1 MKIYCEVN
9 DQNTRY
15 AASILMKHYRDEE
28 FLNRLRNVSSFNF
41 TDDSPSVVAHRLPS
55 IMDHLDIKIVP
66 YKSIN
71 PFSKAIGYAEGTTI
85 YLNTRKL
92 YLPYIDRVENIYHE
106 ATHLC
111 GYSHNGN
118 RATSENLKSVP
129 YLSASI
135 FASHIKSI
143 YG

>member
-1 MKIYCEVN
+1 MKIYVEIN
-9 DQNTRY
+9 DENIRK
-15 AASILMKHYRDEE
+15 AASIVMKHYKDKE
-28 FLNRLRNVSSFNF
+28 FLDRIRNVSSFYF
-41 TDDSPSVVAHRLPS
+41 TDNSPEIVAQRLPA
-55 IMDHLDIKIVP
+55 IMDHLEIYVRP
-66 YKSIN
+66 YKTLN
-71 PFSKAIGYAEGTTI
+71 PFSKAIAHAKGNEI
-85 YLNTRKL
+85 FINTRKL
-92 YLPYIDRVENIYHE
+92 YFPFIDRVENIYHE